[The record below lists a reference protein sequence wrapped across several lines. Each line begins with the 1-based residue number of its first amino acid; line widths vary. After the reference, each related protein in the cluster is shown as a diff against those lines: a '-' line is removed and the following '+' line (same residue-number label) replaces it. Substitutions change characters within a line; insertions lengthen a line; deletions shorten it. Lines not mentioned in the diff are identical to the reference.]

1 MSLYE
6 EHRAGVKALEAYTV
20 ANTHLAHVRREDGY
34 MAKVQDYSEHVRQE
48 WWRCYDRNVQLEDE
62 LAKHGIPSPSPY
74 LKAYHRGAPPED
86 PPTAELWTT
95 KWEKLY
101 DSEQYMKWKNAGF
114 LDPDVELWVE
124 GQTKG
129 GF

>member
-6 EHRAGVKALEAYTV
+6 EHRAGVKALEAYT
-20 ANTHLAHVRREDGY
+20 AATTHLAHVRREDGY

-74 LKAYHRGAPPED
+74 LKAYHREAPPED

-124 GQTKG
+124 GQTRG